1 MDTLDKTPTTI
12 KMWVITRDMLKIA
25 SAITNESMFEMTY
38 RLIKAEFKRVTTG
51 NILGHKKVLK
61 QALEND
67 ESSQDTA

>member
-1 MDTLDKTPTTI
+1 MDTLDKTPTTT

-38 RLIKAEFKRVTTG
+38 RLIKAEFERVTTG
-51 NILGHKKVLK
+51 NILDHKVLK

-67 ESSQDTA
+67 KGSQDTN

>member
-1 MDTLDKTPTTI
+1 MDTLDKTPITI

-51 NILGHKKVLK
+51 NILDYKKSVQV
-61 QALEND
+61 QAET
-67 ESSQDTA
+67 E